1 MSEAR
6 PNPHEVVHQEMLQV
20 FAKEE
25 RMLDAEKIRQE
36 FIKSKRLPKLSA
48 SISLPISDQPR

>member
-25 RMLDAEKIRQE
+25 RMLDAEKIRQD
-36 FIKSKRLPKLSA
+36 FIKSKRLPR
-48 SISLPISDQPR
+48 LPFSNSSPIVDPR